1 MLYRRTL
8 RPEMVAHLF
17 RRQLGCVQ
25 RARHD
30 AASQQIRIMPVCS
43 QTQPCRA
50 AAALVAHLV
59 PSSTTGARSTAQHA
73 NNAGALFSAATGV
86 GAACATRFRKPV
98 SARRAHLLSGAAAQ
112 SRQQR
117 RWCLCQEQRAGWQIG
132 GANMKNTGMRTY
144 AAEWARTARA
154 TRTRSKDWRQTCPA
168 RCSKT
173 SSSTKN

>member
-43 QTQPCRA
+43 QTQPRRA

-73 NNAGALFSAATGV
+73 NNAGALVSAAAGV

-98 SARRAHLLSGAAAQ
+98 SARCRAHLLSGAAAQ

-132 GANMKNTGMRTY
+132 GANIRKILACVRMRQSGRAQRGRRERDPKTG
-144 AAEWARTARA
+144 ARPVLRVVV
-154 TRTRSKDWRQTCPA
+154 KHLQH
-168 RCSKT
+168 
-173 SSSTKN
+173 